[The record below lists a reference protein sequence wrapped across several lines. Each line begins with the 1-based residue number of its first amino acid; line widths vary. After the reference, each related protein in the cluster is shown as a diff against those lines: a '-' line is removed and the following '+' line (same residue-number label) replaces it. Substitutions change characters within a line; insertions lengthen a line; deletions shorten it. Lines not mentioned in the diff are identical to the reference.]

1 MNWHR
6 AFARMMAILGM
17 SLKEIED
24 MSLAQFLLYS
34 VEAYEIE
41 KQRSEGGGGARGKGY
56 SGGGNQSFRGH
67 M

>member
-6 AFARMMAILGM
+6 AFARMMATLGM

-34 VEAYEIE
+34 VEAHEIG
-41 KQRSEGGGGARGKGY
+41 KQQNESSGGKG
-56 SGGGNQSFRGH
+56 GQSFRSH

>member
-1 MNWHR
+1 
-6 AFARMMAILGM
+6 M

-34 VEAYEIE
+34 VEAHEIG
-41 KQRSEGGGGARGKGY
+41 KQQNEGSGGKG
-56 SGGGNQSFRGH
+56 GQSFRSH

>member
-6 AFARMMAILGM
+6 AFARMMATLGM

-34 VEAYEIE
+34 VEAHEIE
-41 KQRSEGGGGARGKGY
+41 KGRGGGGG
-56 SGGGNQSFRGH
+56 SQGGGYAGQSSQSFRSH
-67 M
+67 R